1 MMRVLV
7 TGVSGQIG
15 SALIQSLAT
24 SLSVVAADRNRIDL
38 TQLDGIEGALD
49 RIAPDLIVNPAAYTA
64 VDRAEDER
72 VLAFRVNA
80 EAPGIIAH
88 WAANRGVPLIHFS
101 TDYVFNG
108 TGVRPWREDDAPK
121 PLSIYGLSKLA
132 GENAIRSSGASHLII
147 RTEWIYGARGT
158 NFLQTIVDLAKERT
172 ELRVVAD
179 QFGAPTSTR
188 LVAKVVAFLLKHD
201 SRSLAE
207 QFASCG
213 GVLNVAASGETNW
226 HGFAVAIVAGLKA
239 RGVAL
244 NVENIVEISTDDY
257 PTKAIRPQNSRL
269 DLTRL
274 RETFGVNTPQ
284 WDVDLML
291 ELDELAKKFV

>member
-15 SALIQSLAT
+15 SALIRSLAN
-24 SLSVVAADRNRIDL
+24 SLSVVAADRN
-38 TQLDGIEGALD
+38 QLDLMQLDRIEGAVD

-80 EAPGIIAH
+80 EAPGTIAR

-108 TGVRPWREDDAPK
+108 AGVRPWREDDPPK

-147 RTEWIYGARGT
+147 RTEWI
-158 NFLQTIVDLAKERT
+158 
-172 ELRVVAD
+172 
-179 QFGAPTSTR
+179 
-188 LVAKVVAFLLKHD
+188 
-201 SRSLAE
+201 
-207 QFASCG
+207 
-213 GVLNVAASGETNW
+213 
-226 HGFAVAIVAGLKA
+226 
-239 RGVAL
+239 
-244 NVENIVEISTDDY
+244 
-257 PTKAIRPQNSRL
+257 
-269 DLTRL
+269 
-274 RETFGVNTPQ
+274 
-284 WDVDLML
+284 
-291 ELDELAKKFV
+291 